1 LIESA
6 KTYNESIVNKIH
18 RIMKPNPGGMLQISD
33 IVGRDAVVAYLQST
47 LEQQSILLVAER
59 RTGKTHVLEK
69 FKATAPANWVVIK
82 RDIGAIRSA
91 QEFVQYVMADLYPH
105 LETRTNFRNWLQ
117 GLGEQIGG
125 AQIGPVKLPNFAAK
139 QWKQVLSDAVAHLH
153 DNDAIDRVVF
163 LWDELPWMLEIIA
176 KNNPQEAMELLDVL
190 RALRQQHASKLR
202 MVFTGSLGLHHIVR
216 RLKTQGYN
224 NTPVNDMLAIE
235 VEPLTLTDATSLVQR
250 LFADNGLPV
259 TSPAVYE
266 ETAKTLD
273 CIPFYIHHV
282 VSALLKNPASKS
294 QPLDMVAV
302 HAVIDHGIH
311 SSDNPWD
318 LQHYEERTQDY
329 YQTQRAECL
338 ALLDAVASHA
348 TPLPMADAIR
358 RAKAAYPLVEQQ
370 QWIELSRLLERDHY
384 FTRNAAGEVSFKF
397 TVVKR
402 WWIWHRGLT
411 IQAAGDAA

>member
-1 LIESA
+1 
-6 KTYNESIVNKIH
+6 
-18 RIMKPNPGGMLQISD
+18 MKPNPGGMLQISD
-33 IVGRDAVVAYLQST
+33 IVGRDSVVAYLQST

-69 FKATAPANWVVIK
+69 FKATAPVNWVVIK

-91 QEFVQYVMADLYPH
+91 HEFVQYLMADLYPY
-105 LETRTNFRNWLQ
+105 LEAKTNFRNWLQ

-139 QWKQVLSDAVAHLH
+139 QWKQILSDTVAHLH
-153 DNDAIDRVVF
+153 DNHAMDRVVF

-216 RLKTQGYN
+216 RLTALGYN
-224 NTPVNDMLAIE
+224 NTPVNDMLAVE
-235 VEPLTLTDATSLVQR
+235 VEPLTQTDATGLVQR
-250 LFADNGLPV
+250 LFTDNGLSV
-259 TSPAVYE
+259 TSPSVYE
-266 ETAKTLD
+266 ETAQTLD

-282 VSALLKNPASKS
+282 VSALLKNSASSS
-294 QPLDMVAV
+294 QQLDMAAV

-329 YQTQRAECL
+329 YQLQRAECL
-338 ALLDAVASHA
+338 ALLDVVASQIA
-348 TPLPMADAIR
+348 PLPMVDAIR
-358 RAKAAYPLVEQQ
+358 LAKAAYPLVEQQ

-384 FTRNAAGEVSFKF
+384 FIRNAASEVSFKF

-402 WWIWHRGLT
+402 WWVWHRGLT
-411 IQAAGDAA
+411 VQHKGEEA